1 MKLQRTTW
9 ILLATALSL
18 GSFVYLAE
26 FTRSS
31 RREAA
36 QVRARKLFQL
46 SEDQVVGLAIARPE
60 QMLRFERTGKEQQ
73 PWQMKQPDDVPA
85 SEPEVAF
92 LLNLIVEGKRDR
104 AFKVER
110 SRLAEYGLDRSSAEI
125 TVQVKGKEQ
134 PHTLLLGKPNF
145 DEKFLYARVDPP
157 AKPEKE
163 VEVVLVPI
171 DFQYAVER
179 DLKDWKGR
187 DRAPDNPERSRD

>member
-36 QVRARKLFQL
+36 QVQARKLFQL

-60 QMLRFERTGKEQQ
+60 QMLRFERTGKE
-73 PWQMKQPDDVPA
+73 PDDLAA
-85 SEPEVAF
+85 SEPQVAF
-92 LLNLIVEGKRDR
+92 LLNLMVEGKRER

-110 SRLAEYGLDRSSAEI
+110 SRLAEYGLDRPSAEI
-125 TVQVKGKEQ
+125 TVQVKGKEKF
-134 PHTLLLGKPNF
+134 HTLVLGKPNF

-187 DRAPDNPERSRD
+187 DRSPDNPERSRD